1 MLETLFWLLVI
12 YFGLIA
18 ANIFL
23 NLLYPLGMKETYNIS
38 LLIVFY
44 VLSPFTIIGTIN
56 DFIKFYR
63 DREKDLA
70 QARLKVRLD
79 LVDSKYQ
86 NVDNKTLTKI
96 AEYISSNL
104 EILELPTFLEMFE
117 EMEKRNIIY
126 VENDEVHINNE
137 NFLLFFC
144 YNKL

>member
-1 MLETLFWLLVI
+1 MLETLFWLLII

-23 NLLYPLGMKETYNIS
+23 NLLYPLGMKELYNIP
-38 LLIVFY
+38 LLIIFY

-63 DREKDLA
+63 DREKSLA

-137 NFLLFFC
+137 NFE
-144 YNKL
+144 

>member
-23 NLLYPLGMKETYNIS
+23 NLLYPLGMKELYNIP
-38 LLIVFY
+38 LLIIFY
-44 VLSPFTIIGTIN
+44 ILSPFTIIGTIN

-63 DREKDLA
+63 DREKSLA

-137 NFLLFFC
+137 NFE
-144 YNKL
+144 

>member
-23 NLLYPLGMKETYNIS
+23 NLLCPIGMKEAYNIP

-44 VLSPFTIIGTIN
+44 VLSPFTIVGTIN

-63 DREKDLA
+63 DKEKALV

-79 LVDSKYQ
+79 LVGSKYQ

-96 AEYISSNL
+96 AEYIYSNL

-137 NFLLFFC
+137 NFE
-144 YNKL
+144 

>member
-1 MLETLFWLLVI
+1 MLEALFWLLVI

-23 NLLYPLGMKETYNIS
+23 NLLYPLGMKETYNIP

-44 VLSPFTIIGTIN
+44 VLSPFTIVGTIN

-63 DREKDLA
+63 DKEKALA

-96 AEYISSNL
+96 AKYLSSNL

-137 NFLLFFC
+137 NFE
-144 YNKL
+144 